1 MSETHGE
8 LLLVWEMVE
17 NPQQSSQ
24 QGWGNAGEWGAL
36 QTKGRPSKERE
47 CPRTSDRQIGGLPS
61 AGFPYMDVIVDTE
74 KSNFGG
80 RVGRKHPAEVSSRKS
95 EERELTSKQKSH
107 KAAFYTGHCLKFL
120 LWLSSC
126 SLVVQSWNCDYNR
139 KLQSITEKD
148 SAQRHLQ
155 CHFRF

>member
-1 MSETHGE
+1 MRDGRESSTEQPARMGECRGVRSSADKEKTLKGERMSKDIR
-8 LLLVWEMVE
+8 
-17 NPQQSSQ
+17 
-24 QGWGNAGEWGAL
+24 
-36 QTKGRPSKERE
+36 QT
-47 CPRTSDRQIGGLPS
+47 GGLPS

-80 RVGRKHPAEVSSRKS
+80 RVGRKHPTEVSSRKS

-126 SLVVQSWNCDYNR
+126 SLV
-139 KLQSITEKD
+139 LQS
-148 SAQRHLQ
+148 
-155 CHFRF
+155 